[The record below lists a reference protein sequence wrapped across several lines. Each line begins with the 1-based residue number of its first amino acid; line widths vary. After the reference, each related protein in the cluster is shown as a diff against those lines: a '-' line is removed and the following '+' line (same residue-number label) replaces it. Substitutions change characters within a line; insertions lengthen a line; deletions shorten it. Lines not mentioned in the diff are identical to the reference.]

1 MLVAPGTSTLGNN
14 RYPRTVSELAPR
26 LAVLRQEFEDVESS
40 LGDPE
45 LIADQKRFQD
55 VNRRYTRLRQLVTVW
70 DKFEAA
76 SEDIEVAREMLGEA
90 NGGHRAA
97 LSPLVQMIAVC
108 D

>member
-1 MLVAPGTSTLGNN
+1 M
-14 RYPRTVSELAPR
+14 SELAPR

-90 NGGHRAA
+90 NGEDADDLREEI
-97 LSPLVQMIAVC
+97 V
-108 D
+108 